1 MKGAGDRPVS
11 YLNSLEVLF
20 SDANDILLR
29 TYYKKLHTLT
39 YNVIML

>member
-1 MKGAGDRPVS
+1 MRGAGDRTVS

-20 SDANDILLR
+20 SDANDILLY
-29 TYYKKLHTLT
+29 TYYKQLHTHT

>member
-1 MKGAGDRPVS
+1 MRGAGDRPVS

-20 SDANDILLR
+20 NDANNILLH
-29 TYYKKLHTLT
+29 TYKQLHTHT

>member
-1 MKGAGDRPVS
+1 MRGAGDRPVS

-20 SDANDILLR
+20 SDANDILLHI
-29 TYYKKLHTLT
+29 YYKQLHTHT